1 MSVSSHLC
9 SSVKIRVQKVF
20 ICVLCVTLMMKID
33 LHEMAPTEM
42 LVEFN
47 IHNENASLVE
57 EL

>member
-1 MSVSSHLC
+1 
-9 SSVKIRVQKVF
+9 VKIRVQKVF